1 MDGEKL
7 IRASDARKAIL
18 NIDPRIA
25 YCIDS
30 IPEVDAV
37 EVVRCKKCRFWF
49 KNNGHNKSGCPIVDA
64 DIWMDDDSF
73 CSYGE
78 KRCNNG

>member
-30 IPEVDAV
+30 VPAVDAV
-37 EVVRCKKCRFWF
+37 ELVRCKKCKFWF
-49 KNNGHNKSGCPIVDA
+49 KNNGHNKPGCPIVDA

-78 KRCNNG
+78 RKDGE

>member
-1 MDGEKL
+1 VEVMAGEKL

-30 IPEVDAV
+30 VPAVDAV
-37 EVVRCKKCRFWF
+37 EVVRCKDCKHGDFLGYSEGLLYCM
-49 KNNGHNKSGCPIVDA
+49 KHSCY
-64 DIWMDDDSF
+64 MDEDDF
-73 CSYGE
+73 CSDGE
-78 KRCNNG
+78 RG